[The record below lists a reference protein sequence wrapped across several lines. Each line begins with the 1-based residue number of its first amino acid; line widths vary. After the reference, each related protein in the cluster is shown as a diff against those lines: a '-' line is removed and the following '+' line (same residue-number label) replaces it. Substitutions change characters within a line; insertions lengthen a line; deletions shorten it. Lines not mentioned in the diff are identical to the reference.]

1 VAKRTF
7 KSPEAKQLLSFHV
20 GDRVIF
26 RALSLVPVRYKNLS
40 DGETYAIIP
49 SVGEQKMYPK
59 EREYM
64 ASTYAKVM
72 EVKKHT
78 VVIEWEVGKQR
89 MEVAK
94 KLLGIHREQLKL
106 FV

>member
-1 VAKRTF
+1 MAKKHIYSEVT
-7 KSPEAKQLLSFHV
+7 KKLLSFHV

-26 RALSLVPVRYKNLS
+26 RALSLVPHRYTNHN
-40 DGETYAIIP
+40 DGKTYATVP
-49 SVGEQKMYPK
+49 CVGEERMLPR

-64 ASTYAKVM
+64 ASTYARVM
-72 EVKKHT
+72 EVRKHS
-78 VVIEWEVGKQR
+78 VVIEVS
-89 MEVAK
+89 K